1 MNVNCKWPKI
11 AGNVNRAATLLLGS
25 TFYSGPPLLT
35 IHHCS
40 LLLLINCWWPNRFSA
55 MPANENKYA
64 PGRCCFADLFALFLY
79 TIRFDGTILICIS
92 PLQML
97 RLRESAVT
105 SLTWEFGTS
114 TTEVFSW
121 SFRVTNTESIVWWVW
136 LLIKLGYYSFLQPP
150 APPLVK

>member
-1 MNVNCKWPKI
+1 MDINIMLFKKNQLHI
-11 AGNVNRAATLLLGS
+11 
-25 TFYSGPPLLT
+25 F
-35 IHHCS
+35 S
-40 LLLLINCWWPNRFSA
+40 LHYKVWRNN
-55 MPANENKYA
+55 
-64 PGRCCFADLFALFLY
+64 
-79 TIRFDGTILICIS
+79 FDIS